1 MLRSEVF
8 WGWKWV
14 STTSPEITVAALFSF
29 HPHINSGPYYHSV
42 LMIKKLWLVEFCER
56 VVERIQVRTV
66 RTGEKCLAL
75 HLGSV

>member
-14 STTSPEITVAALFSF
+14 SITNPEITMAALFLF
-29 HPHINSGPYYHSV
+29 DPHINSGPYYHSV
-42 LMIKKLWLVEFCER
+42 LVIKKLWLVEFCER
-56 VVERIQVRTV
+56 VVDRIQMRTV
-66 RTGEKCLAL
+66 RTVEKCLAL